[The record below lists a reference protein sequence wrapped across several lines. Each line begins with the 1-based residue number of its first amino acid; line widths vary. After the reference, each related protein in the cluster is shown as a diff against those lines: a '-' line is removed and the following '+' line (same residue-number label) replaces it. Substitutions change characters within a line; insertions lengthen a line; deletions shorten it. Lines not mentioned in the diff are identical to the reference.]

1 MEEVEVEGGVRRFY
15 FFWFWGRKF
24 ETGGEGGGEE
34 EEEDGGGSGEVQKQI
49 PMEKHNSKFH
59 TPDKYINIPS
69 ISFHFTLNNQT
80 KIEKVAQQ

>member
-34 EEEDGGGSGEVQKQI
+34 EEEEDGGGSGEVQKQI

-59 TPDKYINIPS
+59 TPDQTNI
-69 ISFHFTLNNQT
+69 
-80 KIEKVAQQ
+80 

>member
-1 MEEVEVEGGVRRFY
+1 MEEVEVEGGGAKILFFLVLGKEIWDRR
-15 FFWFWGRKF
+15 
-24 ETGGEGGGEE
+24 EGGGEEEEE

-69 ISFHFTLNNQT
+69 ISFHFTLNN
-80 KIEKVAQQ
+80 

>member
-1 MEEVEVEGGVRRFY
+1 MRRFY

-24 ETGGEGGGEE
+24 ETGGEGEGRGGGEE
-34 EEEDGGGSGEVQKQI
+34 EEEEEYGGGSGEVQKQI